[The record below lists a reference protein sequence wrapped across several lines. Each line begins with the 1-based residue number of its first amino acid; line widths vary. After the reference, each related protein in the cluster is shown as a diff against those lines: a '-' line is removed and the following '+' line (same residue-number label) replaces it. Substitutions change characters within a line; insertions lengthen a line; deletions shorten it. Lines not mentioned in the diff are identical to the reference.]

1 MMDMMGA
8 IGGIAGGVLGY
19 MGAMEQ
25 ADAQRDATRA
35 NMDFNY
41 ANMAM
46 RERERQEAIA
56 MAKKLQAEQKLGYTD
71 ARGMRTKFVPGQGW
85 VSTPSDTMKRLF
97 ELQEAEQLNVL
108 TKDLPM
114 ARAVRERNYKRGLGE
129 EAIADTYRRKLANL
143 EATPAR
149 GDDAY
154 ANDLYTA
161 QTRGLQDAERSAGK
175 RMFQQMF
182 RTGAGSSNIAAAAG
196 EMQDKTNRAYANA
209 ALQSKLMARGM
220 GAKEKNEQRMPLANL
235 YNLFAT
241 RAGQGAEAA
250 YKPQDPLAGD
260 QTALA
265 SRNALTAGQDLTKMF
280 AMKGGEFDY
289 VQPNLG
295 YGNALAGLG
304 SSISSAF
311 GAMGAKNKYDQRGT
325 GPGGGGQVA
334 GFGATGGSSNSGMY
348 LDNQS
353 YGWTGD

>member
-1 MMDMMGA
+1 MDMGLGA
-8 IGGIAGGVLGY
+8 IGGIAGGVLSY
-19 MGAMEQ
+19 MGQMEQ

-114 ARAVRERNYKRGLGE
+114 ARAVRQRNYNRGLGE
-129 EAIADTYRRKLANL
+129 EALADTYKRKLANL
-143 EATPAR
+143 EATPER
-149 GDDAY
+149 GDEAY

-161 QTRGLQDAERSAGK
+161 QTRGLQDAEREAGGK
-175 RMFQQMF
+175 AFMNLF
-182 RTGAGSSNIAAAAG
+182 RTGAGSSNVAAAAAA
-196 EMQDKTNRAYANA
+196 MQDKTNRAYSNA
-209 ALQSKLMARGM
+209 ALQSKLMSRGM
-220 GAKEKNEQRMPLANL
+220 GRREKNEQRMPLANL

-241 RAGQGAEAA
+241 RASQGANAE

-260 QTALA
+260 KMGDAA
-265 SRNALTAGQDLTKMF
+265 RNSLVAGQDITKMF
-280 AMKGGEFDY
+280 AKQGGEFDY

-311 GAMGAKNKYDQRGT
+311 GAMGAKGAYNNRQ
-325 GPGGGGQVA
+325 GGGA
-334 GFGATGGSSNSGMY
+334 GVGGFAATGDSGGSNGMFTM
-348 LDNQS
+348 NQS
-353 YGWTGD
+353 DYDSSY

>member
-1 MMDMMGA
+1 MMDFMGA

-19 MGAMEQ
+19 MGQMEN
-25 ADAQRDATRA
+25 AEAQREATRA

-56 MAKKLQAEQKLGYTD
+56 MAKKLRAEQKLGFTD
-71 ARGMRTKFVPGQGW
+71 ARGMRTQFVPGKGW

-97 ELQEAEQLNVL
+97 ELQEAEQMNVL

-114 ARAVRERNYKRGLGE
+114 ARAIRERNYRRGLGE
-129 EAIADTYRRKLANL
+129 EGIADTYRRKLANL

-149 GDDAY
+149 SDAAY

-161 QTRGLQDAERSAGK
+161 QTTGLRDASREAGK
-175 RMFQQMF
+175 KMFQQLF
-182 RTGAGSSNIAAAAG
+182 RTGDNSNIDRVASAL
-196 EMQDKTNRAYANA
+196 QDSTNRAYSNA
-209 ALQSKLMARGM
+209 ALQSRLMSRGM
-220 GAKEKNEQRMPLANL
+220 GLKEKNEQRMPLANL

-241 RAGQGAEAA
+241 RAGQGSEAN
-250 YKPQDPLAGD
+250 YKPTDPLAGD
-260 QTALA
+260 KMGDAA
-265 SRNALTAGQDLTKMF
+265 RNSLIAGQDLTKMF

-311 GAMGAKNKYDQRGT
+311 GAMGAKGRYDNRA
-325 GPGGGGQVA
+325 GGGGQVS
-334 GFGATGGSSNSGMY
+334 GFGPSSGGSSGGMFVGNENY
-348 LDNQS
+348 I
-353 YGWTGD
+353 GDY

>member
-1 MMDMMGA
+1 MMDMLGA
-8 IGGIAGGVLGY
+8 VGGIAGGVLGY

-25 ADAQRDATRA
+25 ADAQREATRA

-71 ARGMRTKFVPGQGW
+71 ARGMRTQFVPGQGW

-114 ARAVRERNYKRGLGE
+114 ARAVRQRNYQRGLGE

-149 GDDAY
+149 GDEAY

-161 QTRGLQDAERSAGK
+161 QTTGLQDAAREAGK
-175 RMFQQMF
+175 RQFTQLF
-182 RTGAGSSNIAAAAG
+182 RTGANSSAIAGAAG
-196 EMQDKTNRAYANA
+196 EMQEATNRAYSNA
-209 ALQSKLMARGM
+209 ALQSKLMSRGM
-220 GAKEKNEQRMPLANL
+220 GAREKNEQRMPLANL

-241 RAGQGAEAA
+241 RAGQGAEAQ
-250 YKPQDPLAGD
+250 YKPTDPLAGD
-260 QTALA
+260 KLGDMA
-265 SRNALTAGQDLTKMF
+265 RN
-280 AMKGGEFDY
+280 
-289 VQPNLG
+289 
-295 YGNALAGLG
+295 
-304 SSISSAF
+304 
-311 GAMGAKNKYDQRGT
+311 
-325 GPGGGGQVA
+325 
-334 GFGATGGSSNSGMY
+334 
-348 LDNQS
+348 
-353 YGWTGD
+353 

>member
-1 MMDMMGA
+1 MMDMMGG
-8 IGGIAGGVLGY
+8 IGAIAGGVLGY

-35 NMDFNY
+35 NMAFNY

-149 GDDAY
+149 GDAGY
-154 ANDLYTA
+154 ENDLYRA
-161 QTRGLQDAERSAGK
+161 QVTGLQDAERAAGSAA
-175 RMFQQMF
+175 FQQLF

-196 EMQDKTNRAYANA
+196 AMQDKTNKAYANA
-209 ALQSKLMARGM
+209 ALQSKLMSRGM
-220 GAKEKNEQRMPLANL
+220 GAREKNEQRMPLANL

-241 RAGQGAEAA
+241 RAGQGATAE
-250 YKPQDPLAGD
+250 YKPTDPLAGD
-260 QTALA
+260 KSSEAA
-265 SRNALTAGQDLTKMF
+265 RNSLIAGQDITKMF
-280 AMKGGEFDY
+280 AKQGGEFDY

-304 SSISSAF
+304 SSISSAMSKF
-311 GAMGAKNKYDQRGT
+311 GGQNAYDNRNKQQSGVQ
-325 GPGGGGQVA
+325 GFGGSGGG
-334 GFGATGGSSNSGMY
+334 SYSDMY
-348 LDNQS
+348 TVGENL
-353 YGWTGD
+353 G

>member
-1 MMDMMGA
+1 MMDMFGA

-25 ADAQRDATRA
+25 ADAQREATRA

-114 ARAVRERNYKRGLGE
+114 ARMVRERNYKRGLGE

-143 EATPAR
+143 ESAPAR

-154 ANDLYTA
+154 AYDLYRA
-161 QTRGLQDAERSAGK
+161 QTMGLNDANKQAGSQAFK
-175 RMFQQMF
+175 SLF
-182 RTGAGSSNIAAAAG
+182 RTGAGSSNISAG
-196 EMQDKTNRAYANA
+196 ASALQERNNKAYAEA
-209 ALQSKLMARGM
+209 ALKSQLMARGM

-241 RAGQGAEAA
+241 RASQGATAD

-260 QTALA
+260 KMSEAA
-265 SRNALTAGQDLTKMF
+265 RNSLVAGQDITKMF
-280 AMKGGEFDY
+280 AKQGGEFDY

-311 GAMGAKNKYDQRGT
+311 GAMGAKNAYNNR
-325 GPGGGGQVA
+325 GGGQQQGQIS
-334 GFGATGGSSNSGMY
+334 GFGPTGGGSSNGMFTMNEY
-348 LDNQS
+348 DS
-353 YGWTGD
+353 AY

>member
-1 MMDMMGA
+1 MMDFMGA

-19 MGAMEQ
+19 MGAMEN
-25 ADAQRDATRA
+25 AEAQREATRA

-56 MAKKLQAEQKLGYTD
+56 MAKKLRAEQKLGYTD

-129 EAIADTYRRKLANL
+129 EGIADTYRRKLANL
-143 EATPAR
+143 EQTPAR
-149 GDDAY
+149 GDEAY

-161 QTRGLQDAERSAGK
+161 QTMGLRDANREAGK
-175 RMFQQMF
+175 RMFLQLF
-182 RTGAGSSNIAAAAG
+182 RTGDNSNIRHVASSL
-196 EMQDKTNRAYANA
+196 QDSMNRAYTNA
-209 ALQSKLMARGM
+209 ALQSKLMSRGM

-241 RAGQGAEAA
+241 RAGQGATAD
-250 YKPQDPLAGD
+250 YKPIDALAGD
-260 QTALA
+260 KTTEA
-265 SRNALTAGQDLTKMF
+265 SRNALVAGQDLTKMF

-304 SSISSAF
+304 SSLSSAF
-311 GAMGAKNKYDQRGT
+311 KGMGAQSAYNNRA
-325 GPGGGGQVA
+325 GGQVQ
-334 GFGATGGSSNSGMY
+334 GFGPSNSSSGGGMY
-348 LDNQS
+348 VGDQYS
-353 YGWTGD
+353 HWTGD

>member
-46 RERERQEAIA
+46 RERERAEAIA
-56 MAKKLQAEQKLGYTD
+56 MAKKLQKEQKLGYTD
-71 ARGMRTKFVPGQGW
+71 ARGMRTQFIPGKGW

-114 ARAVRERNYKRGLGE
+114 ARAVRERNYKRGIGE

-154 ANDLYTA
+154 ANDLYRA
-161 QTRGLQDAERSAGK
+161 QVTGLQDAERSAGK
-175 RMFQQMF
+175 HIFQQLF
-182 RTGAGSSNIAAAAG
+182 RTGAGSSNIANAAG
-196 EMQDKTNRAYANA
+196 AIQDKTNRAYSNA
-209 ALQSKLMARGM
+209 ALQSKLMARGQ
-220 GAKEKNEQRMPLANL
+220 GEKEKTEKRMPLANL

-241 RAGQGAEAA
+241 RASQGTEAA
-250 YKPQDPLAGD
+250 YKPTDPLAGD
-260 QTALA
+260 QISNAA
-265 SRNALTAGQDLTKMF
+265 RNSLVAGQDITKMF

-304 SSISSAF
+304 ASISSAF
-311 GAMGAKNKYDQRGT
+311 KGAGAQNAYNNRNQQ
-325 GPGGGGQVA
+325 GGGVTM
-334 GFGATGGSSNSGMY
+334 FGGSGGSSYNNDMY
-348 LDNQS
+348 TVGENL
-353 YGWTGD
+353 G

>member
-1 MMDMMGA
+1 MFGA

-46 RERERQEAIA
+46 RERERAEAIQ

-85 VSTPSDTMKRLF
+85 VSTPSPTMKRLF

-154 ANDLYTA
+154 AYDLYRA
-161 QTRGLQDAERSAGK
+161 QTTGLQDAARDQGG
-175 RMFQQMF
+175 RQFQNLF
-182 RTGAGSSNIAAAAG
+182 RTGAGSSNISHVAAA
-196 EMQDKTNRAYANA
+196 MQEKNNRAYSNA
-209 ALQSKLMARGM
+209 ALQAKLMSRGQ

-241 RAGQGAEAA
+241 RASQGATAD
-250 YKPQDPLAGD
+250 YKPTDPLAGD
-260 QTALA
+260 KMGDAA
-265 SRNALTAGQDLTKMF
+265 RNALVAGQDLTKMF

-304 SSISSAF
+304 ASVSSAF
-311 GAMGAKNKYDQRGT
+311 KGMGAQQQYANR
-325 GPGGGGQVA
+325 GGGGGGVS
-334 GFGATGGSSNSGMY
+334 GFGPTGGGSSNGMFMMNEY
-348 LDNQS
+348 DSS
-353 YGWTGD
+353 Y